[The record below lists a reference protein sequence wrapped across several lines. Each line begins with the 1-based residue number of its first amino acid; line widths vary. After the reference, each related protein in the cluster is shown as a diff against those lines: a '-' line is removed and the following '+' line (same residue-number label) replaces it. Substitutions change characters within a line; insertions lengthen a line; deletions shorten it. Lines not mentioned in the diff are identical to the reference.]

1 MNNLR
6 ILDINRIQE
15 LVTEIEKISE
25 KLKDKDIIL
34 FLGPTGCGKSKI

>member
-34 FLGPTGCGKSKI
+34 FLSPTGCGKSKI